1 MAHDLE
7 ARARNEKTPIKRPA
21 YNNCCH
27 YKENRKPKQ
36 NINLTSDPLCLAPPA
51 PTLVPLS
58 VSRVVRFLPLQH
70 GTVLHQMCASARFAF
85 FRYERTEQTH
95 VPPFFLKD
103 AMNHELKLEIT
114 HSSPNVLF
122 LFYVHLVS
130 SFQIFIFP
138 SLIHG

>member
-1 MAHDLE
+1 MRKHLSSALLTII
-7 ARARNEKTPIKRPA
+7 AVITKKTETETKTK
-21 YNNCCH
+21 H
-27 YKENRKPKQ
+27 K
-36 NINLTSDPLCLAPPA
+36 LTSDPLCLAPPA

-70 GTVLHQMCASARFAF
+70 GTVLHQMFASARFAF